1 MVAGEA
7 SGDAQAAKLA
17 AAMHK
22 RDPNLEIFGVGGPA
36 MRRAG
41 VDTRFDSTE
50 LSIMGFTEALGALAR
65 VRRCYRHLKETLRGP
80 GRPDLLVLIDFPD
93 FNIPLAGVASRTA
106 VPVLY
111 YVGPQVWAWRRGR
124 IAKLARRI
132 DRMIVVFPFEAELYR
147 ARGMDAHFV
156 GNPLAEDVRP
166 SGREGALAGLGTD
179 DERPLVALLPGSR
192 RKEVT
197 RVLPVMLE
205 AARALEDRARF
216 AIAAAPG
223 LDRRLLGALVGHS
236 GVEAPI
242 IGGETYDLV
251 AASRA
256 VAVTSGTATV
266 ECALLGTPMVV
277 LYRMSALSYLVAR
290 SLIDVPHMAMP
301 NIILEER
308 AVPELLQGELTAD
321 RLCAELSRLLEGG
334 PAIDRL
340 REKLAT
346 VRDRLVRPGAAAEA
360 ARLALEL
367 LP

>member
-1 MVAGEA
+1 MMVAGEA

-41 VDTRFDSTE
+41 VDTQFDSTE

-205 AARALEDRARF
+205 AARALGYGRLRIIFRHLLPNIVGPVIIYATLTVPAVMLLEAVLSF
-216 AIAAAPG
+216 LGLGVQAPMSSWG
-223 LDRRLLGALVGHS
+223 LLIKNGA
-236 GVEAPI
+236 EK
-242 IGGETYDLV
+242 
-251 AASRA
+251 
-256 VAVTSGTATV
+256 
-266 ECALLGTPMVV
+266 
-277 LYRMSALSYLVAR
+277 
-290 SLIDVPHMAMP
+290 IDVYPW
-301 NIILEER
+301 
-308 AVPELLQGELTAD
+308 LLAF
-321 RLCAELSRLLEGG
+321 
-334 PAIDRL
+334 PAIFFSLTLFSLNFIGDGL
-340 REKLAT
+340 R
-346 VRDRLVRPGAAAEA
+346 D
-360 ARLALEL
+360 ALD
-367 LP
+367 PKSSKD